1 VTTQPRLD
9 TWAVIL
15 AGGRANLSNYISF
28 SPQLQLDREKRRTVD
43 GQGRFGR
50 LRVHR
55 LGRPDYWHGCLAGTT
70 GDIIAGVFL
79 ASDED
84 FKVGYTDTAAGVTGL
99 IKSIDLRKS
108 RIVAE
113 DVRPTARPQ

>member
-1 VTTQPRLD
+1 MDKV
-9 TWAVIL
+9 AL
-15 AGGRANLSNYISF
+15 AACGSIAL
-28 SPQLQLDREKRRTVD
+28 VA
-43 GQGRFGR
+43 
-50 LRVHR
+50 
-55 LGRPDYWHGCLAGTT
+55 LAMGTAASGTT
-70 GDIIAGVFL
+70 GDIIAGAFL

-84 FKVGYTDTAAGVTGL
+84 FKVGYTATAAGVTGL